1 MLIPSR
7 NRPIWQMCKI
17 FTFHDSS
24 RAYTIQ
30 ESRNVISY
38 CSIPGIFVP
47 SWSRPIWQIN
57 KRFTFLDSSRV
68 YTIQES
74 RNHIARFKKCWYHP
88 GFDQYDKYTRDL
100 HSSTLPGHI
109 QFKNLGMF
117 LHPLF
122 HNSIGGRDMYEME
135 SILLGCIV
143 YSHKTFGHRI

>member
-24 RAYTIQ
+24 RAYIIQ

-57 KRFTFLDSSRV
+57 KRFTFLDLSRV

-117 LHPLF
+117 LYFRLINASFPMHIR
-122 HNSIGGRDMYEME
+122 S
-135 SILLGCIV
+135 SILSV
-143 YSHKTFGHRI
+143 YTIQESRNVSQSPFP